1 MHPWT
6 FRTAVAL
13 LGLWAA
19 RQYYRNWGTTK
30 GEAAMALPGDRLIRS
45 PGVQMTD
52 GISIDVAAED
62 VWPWL
67 AQIGQDRGGFYSHE
81 SVERLLGTHIIDTD
95 RIHPHWQ
102 QLAVGDEIRFAPRG
116 WMRQPEGIVFTVDEV
131 EHGQTIVLHARSAT
145 SAWDTVVCLY
155 LQSCGKDR
163 ARLLI
168 RMRTG
173 LRHPGQVLLTELL
186 SPLAAYLIR
195 GMLQGIKQ
203 RAELRAATLEPSCA
217 AQVR

>member
-1 MHPWT
+1 MHAWT
-6 FRTAVAL
+6 SRTAAAL
-13 LGLWAA
+13 LALWAA

-30 GEAAMALPGDRLIRS
+30 GEASMALPGDGLIKS

-81 SVERLLGTHIIDTD
+81 SLERFLGMHILDTD

-102 QLAVGDEIRFAPRG
+102 KLTVGDEIRFAPRG
-116 WMRQPEGIVFTVDEV
+116 WMRHPEGIVFKVAEV
-131 EHGQTIVLHARSAT
+131 ERGHTLVLHAESET

-155 LQSCGKDR
+155 LESCGQDR

-173 LRHPGQVLLTELL
+173 LRHPGQVLLTEL
-186 SPLAAYLIR
+186 SAPLAAYLIR
-195 GMLQGIKQ
+195 GMLHGVKQ
-203 RAELRAATLEPSCA
+203 RAEQRAAALAPSCA
-217 AQVR
+217 AQVH